1 MKIYIL
7 LLQERTTSGRNAADA
22 ADVKGCNRKVKLFLR
37 TILRPRETSPRQSR
51 VHSVRLTFILCFVKL

>member
-7 LLQERTTSGRNAADA
+7 LLQERTSSGRNAADA

-37 TILRPRETSPRQSR
+37 TILRPRETSPRRSR
-51 VHSVRLTFILCFVKL
+51 AHSVRLTFILCFVKL